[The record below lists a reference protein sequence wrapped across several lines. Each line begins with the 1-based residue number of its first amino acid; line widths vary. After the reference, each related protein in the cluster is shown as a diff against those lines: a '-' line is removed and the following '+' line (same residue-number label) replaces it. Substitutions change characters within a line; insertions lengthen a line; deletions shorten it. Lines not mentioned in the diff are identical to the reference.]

1 MNLVWFEVE
10 GYKRFFNKSKIN
22 LDGKLVA
29 IVGPNEAGK
38 TSLLRC
44 LHHISTNEAFS
55 SKGAAQEITRGKDLS
70 KDHVVAEWTFALDA
84 ADHAALSAVPDAET
98 VRWYVVRKKVD
109 GAFTHSV
116 RPRPSRSLKQRQDGL
131 RKLQALIEVETPE
144 VADENEEREEAA
156 ELKLCQKVAAGIAT
170 ETETLSE
177 TTIERIKE
185 LAELLSVENDR
196 LTDQV
201 LASELTS
208 LYEFESLDCPADRIL
223 DHLWK
228 SKPQLLFFG
237 QDDRALESEYNI
249 RPFFFED
256 RQHSIQKQPIPIAL
270 RNLAA
275 AAGLNLQS
283 LYAAQTNDDRG
294 KVRTILEAAEET
306 INSSLRGA
314 WTQDQL
320 TVSLELDQFRLQI
333 LLKSQKG
340 EYVKVIER
348 SEGLRQFLALL
359 MFLSKRESAKTRP
372 IVLIDEAEIHLHY
385 DAQADL
391 VQTLARQSLAAKVI
405 YTTHSAGCLPEDL
418 GSGVRMVATD
428 PPYST
433 IENWFWDSDRPGFSP
448 LLFAMGANTL
458 AFVPMRYAVVGEG
471 AADMIL
477 VPAIIKTVL
486 KLDSVGFQVVP
497 GLSSCTAEQIG
508 IIDSESTRT
517 IYLVDGDSAG
527 RRMRAKILEAG
538 VSEDRIVDLPN
549 LNGSD
554 TVIEDYVAID
564 TYLKCVN
571 VDLKMSGCAEISAEE
586 MPRPNRPKHLENW
599 CKKHG
604 KSIPSKRSVA
614 YRIVDEKHENNIV
627 DELASDAVKELH
639 SKIVAALKLE

>member
-1 MNLVWFEVE
+1 MKLVWFEVE
-10 GYKRFFNKSKIN
+10 GYKRFFDKSKIN

-44 LHHISTNEAFS
+44 LHHFS
-55 SKGAAQEITRGKDLS
+55 SEESFASQGGAQELTRGKNVPQ
-70 KDHVVAEWTFALDA
+70 DHVVAEWTFALDPDDRLALA
-84 ADHAALSAVPDAET
+84 AIPNSED
-98 VRWYVVRKKVD
+98 VRWYAVTKKVD
-109 GAFTHSV
+109 GKFTHSIN
-116 RPRPSRSLKQRQDGL
+116 PRPERSIQQRTDA
-131 RKLQALIEVETPE
+131 RYKLQALVDRKTPE
-144 VADENEEREEAA
+144 KHEDEDAEDSA
-156 ELKLCQKVAAGIAT
+156 ELSLCKKVVSGLSSQNENLPEESLAAIA
-170 ETETLSE
+170 ELVAILGDEDNDWVDLTLSSQ
-177 TTIERIKE
+177 
-185 LAELLSVENDR
+185 L
-196 LTDQV
+196 
-201 LASELTS
+201 SELHD
-208 LYEFESLDCPADRIL
+208 FESLDCPAVRIL

-228 SKPQLLFFG
+228 SKPQIMFFNAS
-237 QDDRALESEYNI
+237 DRALNSEYNI
-249 RPFFFED
+249 RDFFFYEKD
-256 RQHSIQKQPIPIAL
+256 IPTAL
-270 RNLAA
+270 KNLAA
-275 AAGLNLQS
+275 AAGLDLNS
-283 LYAAQTNDDRG
+283 LYAAQENDDRG
-294 KVRTILEAAEET
+294 KVRTLLEGAEEE
-306 INSSLRGA
+306 INASLCNA
-314 WTQDQL
+314 WTQSEL

-359 MFLSKRESAKTRP
+359 MFLSKRKSAKTRP

-428 PPYST
+428 APYST
-433 IENWFWDSDRPGFSP
+433 IENWFWNSDRPGFSP

-486 KLDSVGFQVVP
+486 QLDSVGFQVVP

-538 VSEDRIVDLPN
+538 VPEDRIVDLPSLDGN
-549 LNGSD
+549 D
-554 TVIEDYVAID
+554 TVIEDYIATD

-571 VDLKMSGCAEISAEE
+571 VDLKMSGCAEISAAD
-586 MPRPNRPKHLENW
+586 MPRPNGPKHVENW

-614 YRIVDEKHENNIV
+614 YRIVDEKHENNII
-627 DELASDAVKELH
+627 DALAVDAVKKLH
-639 SKIVAALKLE
+639 SRITAALKLE